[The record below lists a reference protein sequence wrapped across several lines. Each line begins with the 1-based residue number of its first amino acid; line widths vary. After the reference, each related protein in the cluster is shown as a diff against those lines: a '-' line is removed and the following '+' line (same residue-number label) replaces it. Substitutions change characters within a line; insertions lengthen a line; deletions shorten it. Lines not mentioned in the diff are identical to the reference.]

1 MAGRLPILCIL
12 LVASCCHAATA
23 PEQWIEARNPH
34 FRVLTDSS
42 EKQAVHV
49 LDQFERIRWM
59 FHTLFPG
66 SGVDPVEPIIVIAAK
81 NARSFQRFEPPA
93 YLEKGQL
100 RVAGVFTRV
109 YDKNYVLLRLD
120 AASDHPFA
128 EVYHEYTHLQ
138 LSGDFD
144 WMPLWLN
151 EGLAEFF
158 QNTEIREKDVW
169 LGGPSPENILYM
181 RQRQLI
187 PLKVLFKIDRSSP
200 YYHEEQKGTIFYA
213 ESWALTHYLE
223 FADRSEGTHRIND
236 YLTLLRAH
244 EDPLAAAGK
253 AFGDLTRLEVS
264 LESYI
269 RKSTFRQFVLPGPAT
284 PIDESKCTLRRL
296 TGSEADTVRADVLV
310 AVKRDSEAR
319 TLLGSILKVD
329 PENTQAHDTMGTLEY
344 RDGNRDAA
352 LKWYRE
358 AVRLG
363 SDNYFAYFNFAN
375 LAMADEKAW
384 DNPEIESSLRTA
396 IRLNP
401 RYYQASE
408 FLATLLSSQNRDSD
422 AIAVMDAAHKVAANP
437 RDTEKATARIVK
449 LEQAAEEHRRLAER
463 DREANSVS
471 TSPTPAAYDSG
482 PRHPTE
488 TASGPK
494 HEARGV
500 IRNVQ
505 CTYPAII
512 EFRVDG
518 TAKSVTLYNNDFTA
532 IEYTVLGFLPKGYIH
547 PCDELEGMRVRVR
560 YVDSSDTTVDGQV
573 IAMELRK

>member
-1 MAGRLPILCIL
+1 ML
-12 LVASCCHAATA
+12 LVASCCHGAAA
-23 PEQWIEARNPH
+23 PEQWIEARNPN

-49 LDQFERIRWM
+49 LDQFERIRAM
-59 FHTLFPG
+59 FHTLLPG
-66 SGVDPVEPIIVIAAK
+66 TGTDPVEPIVVIAAK
-81 NARSFQRFEPPA
+81 NTRSFQRFEPTA
-93 YLEKGQL
+93 YLERGQL
-100 RVAGVFTRV
+100 HVAGLFTRV

-120 AASDHPFA
+120 AVSDHPFA

-138 LSGDFD
+138 LSGDSE

-158 QNTEIREKDVW
+158 QNTLIGEKNVW
-169 LGGPSPENILYM
+169 LGGPSPENIDYM

-187 PLKVLFKIDRSSP
+187 PLRVLLKIDRSSP

-236 YLTLLRAH
+236 YLNLLRGH
-244 EDPLAAAGK
+244 QDPISAAEK
-253 AFGDLTRLEVS
+253 AFGNLDRLEVS
-264 LESYI
+264 LDAYI
-269 RKSTFRQFVLPGPAT
+269 RNNTFRQFALPSAPTSMDA
-284 PIDESKCTLRRL
+284 SKFSLRSL
-296 TGSEADTVRADVLV
+296 TRSEADTTRADVLV
-310 AVKRDSEAR
+310 AVQRDNEAR
-319 TLLGSILKVD
+319 ILLDSVLKTD
-329 PENTQAHDTMGTLEY
+329 PENAQPYETMGTLEY
-344 RDGNRDAA
+344 RADNRDAA
-352 LKWYRE
+352 LQWYRQ
-358 AVRLG
+358 AIHLS

-384 DNPEIESSLRTA
+384 GNPEIESSLRTA

-401 RYYQASE
+401 RYYQAKE
-408 FLATLLSSQNRDSD
+408 FLATLLSSQNRDAE
-422 AIAVMDAAHKVAANP
+422 AIAVMEEAQEVAENP
-437 RDTEKATARIVK
+437 SDNEKAKARIAK
-449 LEQAAEEHRRLAER
+449 LEQAAEEHRRLAEKKK
-463 DREANSVS
+463 EPA
-471 TSPTPAAYDSG
+471 TASPALASYDSA

-488 TASGPK
+488 TASGPT

-518 TAKSVTLYNNDFTA
+518 TAKSVTLYNNDYTA
-532 IEYTVLGFLPKGYIH
+532 IEYTVLGFLPKGNIH
-547 PCDELEGMRVRVR
+547 PCDELEGMKVRVR
-560 YVDSSDTTVDGQV
+560 YIESTDGTVDGQV